1 MARLASLPDAV
12 ASIPD
17 GAFIGLG
24 GNLSHRTPCA
34 AVHELIRQGKRDLT
48 LVKTAAGYDFDVLCG
63 AGAVSRVVL
72 SFVSLENM
80 WGMAPRFRAAIE
92 GGTVQFVEHT

>member
-1 MARLASLPDAV
+1 MARLASLAEAV

-17 GAFIGLG
+17 GSLIGLG

-34 AVHELIRQGKRDLT
+34 AVHELIRQGKRGLG
-48 LVKTAAGYDFDVLCG
+48 LVKPAAGYDFDVLCG
-63 AGAVSRVVL
+63 AGCVSRVIL

-80 WGMAPRFRAAIE
+80 WGMAPRFRAALESGAIE
-92 GGTVQFVEHT
+92 FVEHT